1 MNENLFETQYDVT
14 KKSKLKKFYEVNKIL
29 IFSVILILII
39 AIASVSFY
47 SETKE
52 NKKILLSDNYLA
64 AKVYLENDDRNKVEN
79 ILKTIIFANDST
91 YSTLSLFLILNENL
105 IVDQEELSNLF
116 DHVLENNKFE
126 KEVKNLIIFKK
137 ALFQSNFVS
146 ELELLDAVKPLIN
159 TETVWKPH
167 ALLLLGDYFAS
178 KKEYLKAKEF
188 YVQILSLKNLH
199 KELYNQARSQLIF
212 IAND

>member
-52 NKKILLSDNYLA
+52 KKKILLSDNYLA
-64 AKVYLENDDRNKVEN
+64 AKVYLENGDRNKVKN

-105 IVDQEELSNLF
+105 IVDQGELSNLF

-188 YVQILSLKNLH
+188 YVLILSLKNLH
-199 KELYNQARSQLIF
+199 KELYNHARSQLIF
-212 IAND
+212 ITND

>member
-1 MNENLFETQYDVT
+1 MNENLFEAQYDVT
-14 KKSKLKKFYEVNKIL
+14 KKSKIKKFYELNKIL
-29 IFSVILILII
+29 IFLAVSIIII

-52 NKKILLSDNYLA
+52 KKKILLSDNYLA
-64 AKVYLENDDRNKVEN
+64 AKVYLENGDRNKVKN

-105 IVDQEELSNLF
+105 IVDQGELSNLF

-199 KELYNQARSQLIF
+199 KELYNHARSQLIF
-212 IAND
+212 ITND

>member
-39 AIASVSFY
+39 AIASIIFY

-52 NKKILLSDNYLA
+52 KKKILLSDNYLA
-64 AKVYLENDDRNKVEN
+64 AKVYLENGDRNKVKN

-105 IVDQEELSNLF
+105 IVDQGELSNLF

-126 KEVKNLIIFKK
+126 KEVKNLIIFKE
-137 ALFQSNFVS
+137 ALFQANFVS
-146 ELELLDAVKPLIN
+146 ELELLDTVKPLIS

-199 KELYNQARSQLIF
+199 KELYNYARSQLIF
-212 IAND
+212 ITND

>member
-52 NKKILLSDNYLA
+52 KKKILLSDNYLA
-64 AKVYLENDDRNKVEN
+64 AKVYLENGDRNEVKN

-105 IVDQEELSNLF
+105 IVDQGELSNLF

-146 ELELLDAVKPLIN
+146 ELELLDTVKPLIS

-178 KKEYLKAKEF
+178 KKEYIKAKEF

-199 KELYNQARSQLIF
+199 NELYNHARSQLIF
-212 IAND
+212 ITND

>member
-29 IFSVILILII
+29 IFSVIIILII

-52 NKKILLSDNYLA
+52 KKKILLSDNYLA
-64 AKVYLENDDRNKVEN
+64 AKVYLENGDRNKVKN

-105 IVDQEELSNLF
+105 IVDQGELSNLF

-199 KELYNQARSQLIF
+199 KELYNHARSQLIF
-212 IAND
+212 ITND

>member
-52 NKKILLSDNYLA
+52 KKKILLSDNYLA
-64 AKVYLENDDRNKVEN
+64 AKVYLENGDRNKVKN

-105 IVDQEELSNLF
+105 IVDQGELSNLF

-146 ELELLDAVKPLIN
+146 ELELLDTVKPLIN

-212 IAND
+212 ITND

>member
-39 AIASVSFY
+39 AIASISFY

-52 NKKILLSDNYLA
+52 KKKILLSDNYFA
-64 AKVYLENDDRNKVEN
+64 AKVYLENGDRNEVKN

-105 IVDQEELSNLF
+105 IVDQGELSNLF

-199 KELYNQARSQLIF
+199 KELYNHARSQLIF
-212 IAND
+212 ITND

>member
-47 SETKE
+47 SENKE
-52 NKKILLSDNYLA
+52 KKKILLSDNYLA
-64 AKVYLENDDRNKVEN
+64 AKVYLENGDRNKVKN

-105 IVDQEELSNLF
+105 IVDQGELSNLF

-199 KELYNQARSQLIF
+199 KELYNHARSQLIF
-212 IAND
+212 ITND

>member
-29 IFSVILILII
+29 IFSVTLILII

-52 NKKILLSDNYLA
+52 KKKILLSDDYLA
-64 AKVYLENDDRNKVEN
+64 AKVYLENGDRNKVKD

-105 IVDQEELSNLF
+105 IVDQGELSNLF

-146 ELELLDAVKPLIN
+146 ELELLDTVKPLLS
-159 TETVWKPH
+159 TKTVWKPH